1 MLLSSSCSS
10 AAASTGSDD
19 LLLLCGE
26 DAGSLSD
33 DEGDEPRR
41 RLVCRLQEEEE
52 EEEEMMARYLKAEG
66 DYSPSLG
73 HRGRFLAVGE
83 LYRFRP
89 PTMYLA
95 VNYMDRFL
103 SRHSLPQSGGWPVQL
118 TSVACLSLAA
128 KMEESLIPSLLDL
141 QVEEGRF
148 VFEPRTVQ
156 RMELLVLDALNWRL
170 RYVTPFDFVGFF
182 AWRADPTRAHTRS
195 LVSRATHLI
204 LETLQDIDF
213 LGHCPSATSAAA
225 IICAAS
231 EGASLPPITPESASL
246 WCTGLTSEGIK
257 SCYQLMR
264 RLVVD
269 GGWEKRRRNSPPPKI
284 ETSLSMDSDG
294 PPPSTSSS
302 PSNKRRKLSDCR
314 WVDDSGEREREREG
328 DP

>member
-1 MLLSSSCSS
+1 
-10 AAASTGSDD
+10 
-19 LLLLCGE
+19 
-26 DAGSLSD
+26 
-33 DEGDEPRR
+33 
-41 RLVCRLQEEEE
+41 
-52 EEEEMMARYLKAEG
+52 MMARYVKAEG
-66 DYSPSLG
+66 DYSPGLG
-73 HRGRFLAVGE
+73 HRGRFLAVYGSVDPSSVGE

-89 PTMYLA
+89 PTTYLA

-204 LETLQDIDF
+204 LETLQEIDF

-231 EGASLPPITPESASL
+231 EGASLPPITPNRL
-246 WCTGLTSEGIK
+246 RYGHQD
-257 SCYQLMR
+257 CYQLMR

-294 PPPSTSSS
+294 PPPSTSS

-314 WVDDSGEREREREG
+314 WVDDSEERERERETHE
-328 DP
+328 